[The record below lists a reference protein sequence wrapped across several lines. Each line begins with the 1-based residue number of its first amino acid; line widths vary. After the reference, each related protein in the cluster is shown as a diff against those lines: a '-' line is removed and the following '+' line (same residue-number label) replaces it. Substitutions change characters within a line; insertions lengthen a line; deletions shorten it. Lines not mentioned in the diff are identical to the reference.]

1 MVESVTKYKVNYSH
15 CDLPNESSSTFS
27 TVRVDEL
34 ADLVGE
40 KSALNKLG
48 DHLSHSLRYTNLQR
62 QIKCR
67 NIKHFI
73 IAITATSI

>member
-1 MVESVTKYKVNYSH
+1 MVESVRKYKVNYSH
-15 CDLPNESSSTFS
+15 LHNESSSTFS